1 MEASYGS
8 SSSTRRRN
16 TGESNVWVCI
26 CGNNLKISTSWTNQ
40 NPGRR
45 YLVCSN
51 EKGLKNCSFFE
62 WFDPPMC
69 SRSKMIIPGLLKRIN
84 KNEQEIQR
92 LTGLLEDN
100 RSKGKKN
107 MYIGLLV
114 MVVMLVC
121 IVSVFVYLGKTIA
134 PMNTRMLSYEV

>member
-1 MEASYGS
+1 MEDSYGS

-16 TGESNVWVCI
+16 TGESNVRVCI

-51 EKGLKNCSFFE
+51 EK
-62 WFDPPMC
+62 
-69 SRSKMIIPGLLKRIN
+69 RIN

-100 RSKGKKN
+100 RAKGKKN
-107 MYIGLLV
+107 MFRGLLV

-121 IVSVFVYLGKTIA
+121 IVSVFVYLGKTIT